1 MRNINELDIL
11 NQPDEGDP
19 LVWLREHR
27 NANAKKYP
35 TVEALSDYLR
45 QFHSV
50 EDSLADIRRRIIE
63 KERKGYKPT
72 ELYHEEE

>member
-1 MRNINELDIL
+1 MINITEQNLW

-19 LVWLREHR
+19 LIWLRKHR
-27 NANAKKYP
+27 DANARKYP

-50 EDSLADIRRRIIE
+50 EDSLADIHRREAE
-63 KERKGYKPT
+63 KERNGYKPT
-72 ELYHEEE
+72 DLYIEEE